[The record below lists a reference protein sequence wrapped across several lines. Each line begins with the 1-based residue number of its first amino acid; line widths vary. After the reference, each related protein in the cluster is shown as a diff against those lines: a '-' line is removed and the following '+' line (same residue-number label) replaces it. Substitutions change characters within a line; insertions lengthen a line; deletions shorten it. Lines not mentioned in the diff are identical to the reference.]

1 MKVKSTTVY
10 WIAAAAVAV
19 ALYILIAASSPP
31 LTATYSKD
39 VDRFGP
45 DSVDMQMAMGTFQP
59 DPPYMMAPATAATAT
74 GALKPLL
81 LFPPSEKDLEKL
93 SGPAP

>member
-59 DPPYMMAPATAATAT
+59 DPPYMMAPATAT

-81 LFPPSEKDLEKL
+81 LFPPSETDLEKL

>member
-10 WIAAAAVAV
+10 WIAAGAVAV

-59 DPPYMMAPATAATAT
+59 DPPHMMAPATAT

-81 LFPPSEKDLEKL
+81 LFPPSETDLEKL